1 MKMKR
6 YCWLIMF
13 LFVLFMTSCKA
24 AEIQSSVTYSELMY
38 ETGETITLSDTD
50 LTVMVD
56 NETITDFTVNILGTN
71 IYYDAGDYQVEI
83 EIILPDETS
92 ITTVVTVT
100 IVDYPLSDILMILG
114 IGEHIHIIGEDD
126 VDLMDGVSAIDRTYG
141 DLTANIIVDDSD
153 VDYETIGVYVIYYTV
168 QNADGYSRRE
178 TSTVTVRLFDVPE
191 TFPEEFAIVY
201 YGGLYGVVD
210 IDDNELIP
218 CDYNDISYLEEG
230 IIELEKAGSLFYFN
244 LYTGAFIEFDGMPN
258 GFTEGR
264 SVFVLDGRYGILS
277 IDNEIIAPNIYSFAK
292 LRDIEGYAQ
301 VRSGDYYGYVDSSG
315 EEVIEPRFI
324 SMTDLLPKNDFEN
337 TLFLVRFIDLS
348 YGIIDSNNDVAYYL
362 TNSTILKYEID
373 ENTYYGIYTAD
384 GLITVDDSFAKE
396 TFSIETD
403 SLQIV
408 EIDDSGLM
416 IVCDSNGSYY
426 LLDKNKNT
434 LLSDIPFASFADL
447 SYDESKEVY
456 VFLNN
461 ENVYVYD
468 TSFVLVKEYDNSLDL
483 NPADI
488 TNIDTENL
496 RYQITGNHTFQV
508 LYDSSG
514 NTVSLVRYD
523 DIYIYDDFV
532 VLYDELAFDIV
543 FVDRQ
548 FSYIYDEIEGT
559 GIFEP
564 DYFVVNNAA
573 STTASIYSDTGA
585 LIKSGLNLVIE
596 NILKAQHG
604 IYIINQGETNVYLY
618 DQVEDNLVLIDTV
631 QGYLNFINGIYY
643 SFYCESQTVLY
654 SYAGGVLTKI
664 NAYDIAQG
672 GMPEAIDLGYG
683 YYVVPSSDDLYYV
696 TTPAIDTEYDIWIFP
711 LSEDFYLEGSSNQI
725 SLKNRN
731 TITLDTYNF
740 TNSYDDY
747 PGSFENIVKIEI
759 SPTEY
764 LVRLQSLLGY
774 YYWFFLSDT
783 SIASVDLTEFQED
796 DRIAFVNTDNDYW
809 YVYSYNQST
818 LIYELSDQA
827 TFFSI
832 IEYEDL
838 YLITDGNTH
847 IVRIN
852 GDDEFEYIY
861 TTSNSIVDLHTHADY
876 LAVQEET
883 DKVILYEN
891 SLGQTEKIMTIV
903 DTLATFEINGEILLG
918 DHVISFDG
926 NTYLIDGVTK
936 DYPSIYFDSSTDIL
950 YGIDED
956 GIDAYFAGSC
966 VMTAN
971 TNVMSLTSGFYYC
984 YESGNISLYD
994 GTDLLFTIDAD
1005 EIEYIED
1012 ADSFMVK
1019 NDGTY
1024 GIIDM
1029 TGDYVISNDYI
1040 SIAFNDTY
1048 YIVTGSCYYGVYDEN
1063 GNELIDTHYDDL
1075 WIYIVL
1081 EEQD

>member
-1 MKMKR
+1 
-6 YCWLIMF
+6 
-13 LFVLFMTSCKA
+13 
-24 AEIQSSVTYSELMY
+24 
-38 ETGETITLSDTD
+38 
-50 LTVMVD
+50 
-56 NETITDFTVNILGTN
+56 
-71 IYYDAGDYQVEI
+71 
-83 EIILPDETS
+83 
-92 ITTVVTVT
+92 
-100 IVDYPLSDILMILG
+100 
-114 IGEHIHIIGEDD
+114 
-126 VDLMDGVSAIDRTYG
+126 
-141 DLTANIIVDDSD
+141 
-153 VDYETIGVYVIYYTV
+153 
-168 QNADGYSRRE
+168 
-178 TSTVTVRLFDVPE
+178 
-191 TFPEEFAIVY
+191 
-201 YGGLYGVVD
+201 
-210 IDDNELIP
+210 
-218 CDYNDISYLEEG
+218 
-230 IIELEKAGSLFYFN
+230 
-244 LYTGAFIEFDGMPN
+244 
-258 GFTEGR
+258 
-264 SVFVLDGRYGILS
+264 
-277 IDNEIIAPNIYSFAK
+277 
-292 LRDIEGYAQ
+292 
-301 VRSGDYYGYVDSSG
+301 
-315 EEVIEPRFI
+315 
-324 SMTDLLPKNDFEN
+324 
-337 TLFLVRFIDLS
+337 
-348 YGIIDSNNDVAYYL
+348 
-362 TNSTILKYEID
+362 
-373 ENTYYGIYTAD
+373 
-384 GLITVDDSFAKE
+384 
-396 TFSIETD
+396 
-403 SLQIV
+403 
-408 EIDDSGLM
+408 
-416 IVCDSNGSYY
+416 
-426 LLDKNKNT
+426 
-434 LLSDIPFASFADL
+434 
-447 SYDESKEVY
+447 
-456 VFLNN
+456 
-461 ENVYVYD
+461 
-468 TSFVLVKEYDNSLDL
+468 
-483 NPADI
+483 
-488 TNIDTENL
+488 
-496 RYQITGNHTFQV
+496 
-508 LYDSSG
+508 
-514 NTVSLVRYD
+514 
-523 DIYIYDDFV
+523 
-532 VLYDELAFDIV
+532 
-543 FVDRQ
+543 
-548 FSYIYDEIEGT
+548 
-559 GIFEP
+559 
-564 DYFVVNNAA
+564 
-573 STTASIYSDTGA
+573 
-585 LIKSGLNLVIE
+585 
-596 NILKAQHG
+596 
-604 IYIINQGETNVYLY
+604 
-618 DQVEDNLVLIDTV
+618 
-631 QGYLNFINGIYY
+631 
-643 SFYCESQTVLY
+643 
-654 SYAGGVLTKI
+654 
-664 NAYDIAQG
+664 
-672 GMPEAIDLGYG
+672 MPEAIDLGYG

-747 PGSFENIVKIEI
+747 PGSFANIVKIEI

-809 YVYSYNQST
+809 YIYSYNQST

-827 TFFSI
+827 TFFSY

-891 SLGQTEKIMTIV
+891 SLGQTEKILTIV